1 MMYANAPI
9 DRDDRDQKRPRH
21 CKSSIAPP
29 GFSLELIRLERFV
42 NCFSPRPETIR
53 GRACSNTVA
62 DGGCPRARARRA
74 LPSGDERAFQELVDR
89 YKDLVFALIART
101 VQDRSRA
108 EDLAQDVF
116 LRIHRGLPYFR
127 GEARLST
134 WIYRI
139 VANVCLQE
147 HGRPARGRVARR
159 RADADAATPSA
170 SDRQFGDLE
179 LRDRLE
185 KAIARLP
192 ANYRLLDRRALSRGR
207 AVRGSGRSAA
217 AAARHGEDA
226 AVSRE
231 AAAAA
236 DAGDGSEM
244 SGVAGSGRG

>member
-1 MMYANAPI
+1 ME
-9 DRDDRDQKRPRH
+9 DVHER
-21 CKSSIAPP
+21 
-29 GFSLELIRLERFV
+29 ELVER
-42 NCFSPRPETIR
+42 CR
-53 GRACSNTVA
+53 
-62 DGGCPRARARRA
+62 
-74 LPSGDERAFQELVDR
+74 SGDEHAFQELVDR

-147 HGRPARGRVARR
+147 HGH
-159 RADADAATPSA
+159 PSA
-170 SDRQFGDLE
+170 AVSFDDERTRTMATAAASAPDRQFGDLE

-192 ANYRLLDRRALSRGR
+192 ANYRLLIAAHYLNGVQYEGLAEALQLPLGTVKTQLYRAKQQLRRML
-207 AVRGSGRSAA
+207 
-217 AAARHGEDA
+217 ETDLK
-226 AVSRE
+226 
-231 AAAAA
+231 
-236 DAGDGSEM
+236 
-244 SGVAGSGRG
+244 